1 MIATKKIFI
10 FVLFLFSVDVCAKA
24 QSITLHTG
32 DVYVFDALDIERV
45 AIGNDKVVQYSPLEN
60 GELLLTAGEQ
70 GVSDV
75 YLWMKGNRQKHY
87 SVRVIAADVSKQLES
102 ARKVAMSIAGM
113 IVNEVDNRLIFS
125 GLISRQDMER
135 AVAIAGFFPG
145 ALNLVKVRA
154 FDKAQLIRLDVKI
167 LEVNSTVAKEL
178 GVDWQKTING
188 PSFAV
193 HKAFDPSITGGAYLS
208 DPNSG
213 DYLDKFIEGWPSDD
227 SRFYSFGSFTSAFT
241 SRINLLAENGDA
253 NIIASP
259 KLSVKSGESAD
270 FHSGGEF
277 PIPYRGDDGQMT
289 VMFKE
294 YGVKLTITPIL
305 DVDGVIDTNIYT
317 EVSSIDFA
325 NEVLDVPGLTTRNTQ
340 TRINLMNGETLVVS
354 GLAYAE
360 SNKSVSK
367 VPGLGDIPFLGR
379 LLFSKQGNRLGTREL
394 VISVT
399 PIILHPNG
407 DKNRSLLDVSN
418 KFSEKFKDS
427 GMNQALME

>member
-1 MIATKKIFI
+1 MIAIKNLFLL
-10 FVLFLFSVDVCAKA
+10 VLFFFSIDVCAKA
-24 QSITLHTG
+24 QSITLHAG

-75 YLWMKGNRQKHY
+75 YLWMKGNRKKHY
-87 SVRVIAADVSKQLES
+87 SVRVIAADISRQLDS
-102 ARKVAMSIAGM
+102 ARRIALTIPGLT
-113 IVNEVDNRLIFS
+113 VNEIDNKLIFS
-125 GLISRQDMER
+125 GLISSQDVKH
-135 AVAIAGFFPG
+135 AAAISSFFPG
-145 ALNLVKVRA
+145 ALNVVKARA
-154 FDKAQLIRLDVKI
+154 FDKAQIIRLDVKI
-167 LEVNSTVAKEL
+167 LEVNSNVAKEL

-213 DYLDKFIEGWPSDD
+213 DYLEKFIEGWPSND
-227 SRFYSFGSFTSAFT
+227 SDFYSFGSFTAAFT

-253 NIIASP
+253 NILASP
-259 KLSVKSGESAD
+259 KLSVKSGETAD

-294 YGVKLTITPIL
+294 YGVKLTITPVI
-305 DVDGVIDTNIYT
+305 DADGVIDTSVYT
-317 EVSSIDFA
+317 EVSSLDFA
-325 NEVLDVPGLTTRNTQ
+325 NEVLGVPGVTTRNTQ

-354 GLAYAE
+354 GLAYSE
-360 SNKSVSK
+360 SGKSTSK

-379 LLFSKQGNRLGTREL
+379 LLFSTVGTRLGTREL

-399 PIILHPNG
+399 PIILEPNSV
-407 DKNRSLLDVSN
+407 KNIQLLDLSK
-418 KFSEKFKDS
+418 KFADKFKDS
-427 GMNQALME
+427 GINQALME